1 VMEVAPE
8 FWQSP
13 DALSAIYVRAQT
25 GATVPL
31 TALTRFQPS
40 AAPLQVN
47 HQGLFPSVTIS
58 FNLAP
63 DVALGHAVVAVE
75 EAGRR
80 MALPANVRG
89 KFAGAAQAFQDSLST
104 QPLLILAAL
113 VAVYIVLGM
122 LYESYVHPLTI
133 LSTLPS
139 AGVGALLALMICRMD
154 LSIIAIIGIILL
166 IGIVKKNAIM
176 VIDVALDLER
186 REGRA
191 PREAIHEACLRR
203 LRPILMTT
211 MAALLGALPL
221 ALGTGTG
228 SELRRPLGVSI
239 VGGLLLSQLLTL
251 YTTPV
256 VYLFLERWRLRTVSG
271 WRKLSE
277 RLGGRRPIEQISG
290 GK

>member
-1 VMEVAPE
+1 
-8 FWQSP
+8 
-13 DALSAIYVRAQT
+13 
-25 GATVPL
+25 
-31 TALTRFQPS
+31 
-40 AAPLQVN
+40 
-47 HQGLFPSVTIS
+47 
-58 FNLAP
+58 
-63 DVALGHAVVAVE
+63 
-75 EAGRR
+75 
-80 MALPANVRG
+80 
-89 KFAGAAQAFQDSLST
+89 LST

-139 AGVGALLALMICRMD
+139 AGVGALLALMLCRMD

-191 PREAIHEACLRR
+191 PKDAIYVACLQR

-211 MAALLGALPL
+211 MAAMLGALPL

-239 VGGLLLSQLLTL
+239 IGGLMLSQLLTL
-251 YTTPV
+251 YTTPI
-256 VYLFLERWRLRTVSG
+256 VYLFLERWRIRMAKVWARIG
-271 WRKLSE
+271 E
-277 RLGGRRPIEQISG
+277 RIGVRRPAEQISG